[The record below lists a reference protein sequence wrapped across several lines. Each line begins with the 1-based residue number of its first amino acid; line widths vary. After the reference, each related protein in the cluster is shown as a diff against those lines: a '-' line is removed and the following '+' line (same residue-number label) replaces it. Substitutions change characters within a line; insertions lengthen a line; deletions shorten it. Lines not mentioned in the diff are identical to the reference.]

1 MTRITGIGFA
11 VSIVLLLSTVACL
24 SIVTIGPDEIG
35 LWSDPVS
42 GDVRDPLTEGAYFLD
57 PAASGLAIYPLG
69 EQVYRMGNEPE
80 ADAPAVVARTAD
92 GQAVEFG
99 VLVRYTLDGDQ
110 LETLYRTWGGRY
122 ANDFIAPMTRA
133 TLRDLAAGVAL
144 DAIYADNGAALSAAA
159 ADSLGEA
166 LERDGVMLAE
176 LAIASIVYPETF
188 THAIA
193 TQVEANRRVTQANDQ
208 AQMLLLTAEAA
219 RAQALATATA
229 AALITP
235 TPSP

>member
-11 VSIVLLLSTVACL
+11 VVIVLLLSTAACL

-35 LWSDPVS
+35 LWSDPAS
-42 GDVRDPLTEGAYFLD
+42 GDLREPLTEGAYVLD
-57 PAASGLAIYPLG
+57 PAASGLTIYPLG

-80 ADAPAVVARTAD
+80 ADAPAVAARTAD
-92 GQAVEFG
+92 GQAVEFS
-99 VLVRYTLDGDQ
+99 VLVRFTLDSER

-122 ANDFIAPMTRA
+122 ANDFIAPLTRA
-133 TLRDLAAGVAL
+133 TLRDLAAGVTL
-144 DAIYADNGAALSAAA
+144 DAIYADNGAALAAAA

-176 LAIASIVYPETF
+176 LAIAAIVYPEAF
-188 THAIA
+188 TQAIA
-193 TQVEANRRVTQANDQ
+193 TQVEADRRVTQANEQ

-229 AALITP
+229 AALMTP